1 MSFESLLNRT
11 IDLKRKTDKLVDSA
25 IIAASMAIDRNP
37 AEDAYTVLTVAGCTD
52 GTGEVTV
59 TGTSVAGAPQVETLT
74 FEGNMA
80 KQGIKQ
86 FRTVTGITTSGF
98 VGETTVG
105 TLEVKAVTQMGEPI
119 YFEDVIQ
126 ASIPARIDEI
136 SGRLVRLPQGQ
147 AIDATHKAF
156 LNFSSDFTP
165 AEDDVLVEGSVNYKV
180 KYANKV
186 HGRQDAHHWQLL
198 MDQL

>member
-147 AIDATHKAF
+147 AIDVTHKAF
-156 LNFSSDFTP
+156 LTFSSDFTP

>member
-25 IIAASMAIDRNP
+25 IITASMAIDRNP
-37 AEDAYTVLTVAGCTD
+37 AEDAYMVLTVAGCTD

-59 TGTSVAGAPQVETLT
+59 TGTSVAGVTQVETLT
-74 FEGNMA
+74 FAGNMA

-119 YFEDVIQ
+119 YFEAVIQ

-147 AIDATHKAF
+147 AIDVTHKAF
-156 LNFSSDFTP
+156 LTFSSDFTP